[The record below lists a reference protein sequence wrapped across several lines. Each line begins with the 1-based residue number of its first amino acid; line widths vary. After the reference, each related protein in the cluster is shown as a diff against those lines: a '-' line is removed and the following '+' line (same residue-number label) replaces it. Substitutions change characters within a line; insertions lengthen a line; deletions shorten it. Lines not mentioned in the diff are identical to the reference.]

1 MMVAQK
7 FASFLTSLRSIALS
21 LLLII
26 LFAWN
31 FGSINTSA
39 KDVLAMVPRI
49 QQFEASGVKV
59 VLHDE
64 IKLREAQQSTQ
75 CRSSPALKL
84 IAFSPS

>member
-49 QQFEASGVKV
+49 QQFEARGAKITPITELPGV
-59 VLHDE
+59 
-64 IKLREAQQSTQ
+64 I
-75 CRSSPALKL
+75 SSLTYCGALNGNG
-84 IAFSPS
+84 